1 VIIGT
6 AHAATASAAGA
17 EPFWHAPTF
26 WVAVAFVI
34 LIGLLFKPVWRF
46 ATTTLDAKIA
56 EIQTRIE
63 EATLLREE
71 AQNLLAATKR
81 QLTEAEKE
89 GEDIIAAAREEA
101 QTLRQRMTDDLEAAL
116 KRREKQAVDRIA
128 QAEADATS
136 EVRAVAA
143 DLAIDATRT
152 LLGNEA
158 QGDKAASLIDDAIQ
172 DLPNK
177 LN

>member
-1 VIIGT
+1 MIIST
-6 AHAATASAAGA
+6 AYAATSGAAA

-26 WVAVAFVI
+26 WVAVSFVI
-34 LIGLLFKPVWRF
+34 LVGLLFKPVWGF
-46 ATTTLDAKIA
+46 ATKALDEKIA
-56 EIQTRIE
+56 DIQSRIE

-81 QLTEAEKE
+81 KLTEAEKE
-89 GEDIIAAAREEA
+89 GENIIAAARDEA
-101 QTLRQRMTDDLEAAL
+101 QILRQRMTDDLEASL
-116 KRREKQAVDRIA
+116 KRRGKQAVDRIA

-136 EVRAVAA
+136 EVRAIAA

-152 LLGNEA
+152 LLADET

-172 DLPNK
+172 DLPSK

>member
-1 VIIGT
+1 M
-6 AHAATASAAGA
+6 
-17 EPFWHAPTF
+17 
-26 WVAVAFVI
+26 
-34 LIGLLFKPVWRF
+34 K
-46 ATTTLDAKIA
+46 KIA
-56 EIQTRIE
+56 DIQSRIE

-81 QLTEAEKE
+81 KLTEAEKE
-89 GEDIIAAAREEA
+89 GEDIIATARDEA
-101 QTLRQRMTDDLEAAL
+101 QILRQRMTDDLEASL

-136 EVRAVAA
+136 EVRAIAA

-152 LLGNEA
+152 LLADEA

-172 DLPNK
+172 DLNGIPVVFL
-177 LN
+177 LNQPLRARQLGSHLGWSELSRGVGSGRIRPAGAESHESHK

>member
-1 VIIGT
+1 MMIGT
-6 AHAATASAAGA
+6 AYAATAGAAA

-26 WVAVAFVI
+26 WVAVSFVI
-34 LIGLLFKPVWRF
+34 LVGLLFKPVWRF
-46 ATTTLDAKIA
+46 ATTALDAKIA

-81 QLTEAEKE
+81 KLTEAEKE

-101 QTLRQRMTDDLEAAL
+101 QKLRQRMTDDLEASL
-116 KRREKQAVDRIA
+116 KRREKPAVDRSA

-136 EVRAVAA
+136 EVRAFAA

-152 LLGNEA
+152 LLTDEA

-172 DLPNK
+172 DLHSKFN
-177 LN
+177 

>member
-1 VIIGT
+1 MIIST
-6 AHAATASAAGA
+6 AYAATSGAAA
-17 EPFWHAPTF
+17 APFWHAPTF
-26 WVAVAFVI
+26 WVAVSFVI
-34 LIGLLFKPVWRF
+34 LVGMLFKPVWGF
-46 ATTTLDAKIA
+46 ATKTLDEKIA
-56 EIQTRIE
+56 EIQSRIE

-81 QLTEAEKE
+81 KLTEAEKE
-89 GEDIIAAAREEA
+89 GEDIIATARDEA
-101 QTLRQRMTDDLEAAL
+101 QSLRQRMTDDLEASL

-128 QAEADATS
+128 QAEAEATS
-136 EVRAVAA
+136 EVRAIAA

-152 LLGNEA
+152 LLADEV

-172 DLPNK
+172 DLPSK